1 MSEQDVYV
9 YLVTH
14 VDGDVENNLTED
26 GNVEDFEGY
35 KVIGIFS
42 DTIRAEAAIARLRSA
57 PGFSRY
63 PKGFIIDPYAIDEI
77 HWETGFFRPSEEEF

>member
-1 MSEQDVYV
+1 MSEQDEYV

-14 VDGDVENNLTED
+14 VDGDVENLTED
-26 GNVEDFEGY
+26 DYIGDFEGH
-35 KVIGIFS
+35 KIIGIFS

-63 PKGFIIDPYAIDEI
+63 PKGFIIDPYAIDETD
-77 HWETGFFRPSEEEF
+77 WETGFFNPSDDEF